1 LLGSSDT
8 GADGVATGYPR
19 GTKPVPH
26 ISINTQK
33 ESRSPAGEPAVPM
46 AAALSGDHDGR
57 VNQTEELSGDAMAFA
72 DIDLDAPV
80 NLLAACRP

>member
-1 LLGSSDT
+1 
-8 GADGVATGYPR
+8 
-19 GTKPVPH
+19 
-26 ISINTQK
+26 
-33 ESRSPAGEPAVPM
+33 M

-72 DIDLDAPV
+72 DVDLDAPV